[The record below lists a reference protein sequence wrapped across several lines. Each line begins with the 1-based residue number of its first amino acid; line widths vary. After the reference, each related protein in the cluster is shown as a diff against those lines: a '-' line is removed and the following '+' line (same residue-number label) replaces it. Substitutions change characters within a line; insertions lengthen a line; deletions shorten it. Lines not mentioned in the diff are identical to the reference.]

1 MLLARLLNACHHF
14 PGFVYAAV
22 RLIEAT
28 NTIEVDVRRAPRLQA
43 SLLVLR

>member
-28 NTIEVDVRRAPRLQA
+28 STIEVDVRSEERRVGKECVP
-43 SLLVLR
+43 

>member
-22 RLIEAT
+22 RLVEAT
-28 NTIEVDVRRAPRLQA
+28 RTIEVMVPVAPN
-43 SLLVLR
+43 